1 MGEGRGDMLTK
12 PSSPP
17 SSSGLSAPP
26 PLPPANAHRS
36 ASESYT
42 LSTGS
47 LSSVGQTRRAVEFG
61 GKCSIKTDCVLMHNV
76 QISELKIKIFRAK
89 KY

>member
-26 PLPPANAHRS
+26 PLLPPANAHRS

-47 LSSVGQTRRAVEFG
+47 LSSVGQTGRAVEFG
-61 GKCSIKTDCVLMHNV
+61 GKWDIKTDCVSVLNV
-76 QISELKIKIFRAK
+76 QIKRDEKF
-89 KY
+89 